1 MDREMDRQMEGWI
14 DRSGAGQVD
23 DGRTDRQADR
33 QTDFNHFCLYF
44 KCRLLPGFLNRQ

>member
-23 DGRTDRQADR
+23 DGRTDRRSERQREKETDIETDR
-33 QTDFNHFCLYF
+33 
-44 KCRLLPGFLNRQ
+44 